1 VTDTLVGGPTGP
13 DSPATPE
20 LADPPRTGLRF
31 PALDGLRII
40 GAVAVVTTHVG
51 FTSGASLNGQQAGLL
66 ARLDAGV
73 PLFFVVSG
81 FLLYRPHVTA
91 RLTGRPAPALGTYLR
106 HRAARILPAL
116 WLAVL
121 GAALLLHHSPLVD
134 TSSFLR
140 YATLT
145 QIYSQVPAPTGL
157 TQMWSLATE
166 WAFYLALPALAWA
179 LSRGAGAPRTWA
191 LRTIV
196 LLGLLPVGSAVW
208 VAVATSNGGGLPM
221 VWLPAFLGW
230 FGLGMALAT
239 WSAAREAGILSPSVI
254 DDLGRAAGSVYAA
267 AAALYLLLCTPI
279 AGPYDLSPPTVG
291 QAVVKNLGYAVLGA
305 LLVFPAVV
313 GAAADRPSAV
323 VRALGGRVGRSLGDI
338 SYGVFAYHLIVLSL
352 AERAFNHQTF
362 DGQFPQLWLST
373 IAVTFAVAWISYR
386 AVERPIMRW
395 ARRRER

>member
-1 VTDTLVGGPTGP
+1 MTDTLIDGPTQ
-13 DSPATPE
+13 TR
-20 LADPPRTGLRF
+20 RTLRF
-31 PALDGLRII
+31 PALDGLRIG
-40 GAVAVVTTHVG
+40 GAVAVVSTHVG

-81 FLLYRPHVTA
+81 FLLYRPHVMA
-91 RLTGRPAPALGTYLR
+91 RLTQRPRPALGTYLR

-121 GAALLLHHSPLVD
+121 ASALLLHHAPLVGP
-134 TSSFLR
+134 SSFLR

-145 QIYSQVPAPTGL
+145 QIYTEVPAPTGL

-166 WAFYLALPALAWA
+166 VAFYLALPALAWA
-179 LSRGAGAPRTWA
+179 LDRSAPTPRAWVNRTLA
-191 LRTIV
+191 V
-196 LLGLLPVGSAVW
+196 LLLLPVASAVW
-208 VAVATSNGGGLPM
+208 VAAATATGGGLPM
-221 VWLPAFLGW
+221 LWLPAFLGW
-230 FGLGMALAT
+230 FGLGMALAA
-239 WSAAREAGILSPSVI
+239 WSGAREAGL
-254 DDLGRAAGSVYAA
+254 LGPTVLDELGHAAGSVYAA

-313 GAAADRPSAV
+313 GAAADRPSAI
-323 VRALGGRVGRSLGDI
+323 VRALGGRIGRALGDI

-352 AERAFNHQTF
+352 AERAFNHRTF
-362 DGQFPQLWLST
+362 DGQFVQLWVST
-373 IAVTFAVAWISYR
+373 IAVTFAVAWVSYR
-386 AVERPIMRW
+386 FVERPIMRW